1 MCPRLGTPH
10 TGYAYI
16 PNHFVRLVRLL
27 KNRINRVRHGLR
39 RQISYAQCGEDIIIA
54 YVFEA
59 LGVNEIRYL
68 DIGAHHPSYL
78 SNTYLFYTR
87 GHHGVCVEPDG
98 TLLSAFRTQRPRDTL
113 LNIGIAP
120 EEGEADFFV
129 MSTPTLNTFSREE
142 AERVAS
148 YGSQRIERVERVRIR
163 PVNTVLAE
171 SFAVPPNLLSLD
183 VEGLDMAI
191 LQSLDFS
198 ACAPDVICVE
208 TLSYTEDRSERKL
221 TEIMDFVTAQGYFVY
236 ADTYVNSIFVR
247 TDAWRNRGKAGAA

>member
-1 MCPRLGTPH
+1 M
-10 TGYAYI
+10 
-16 PNHFVRLVRLL
+16 RLVRLL

-54 YVFEA
+54 YVFGA
-59 LGVNEIRYL
+59 LGVDKIRYL

-78 SNTYLFYTR
+78 SNTYLFYTQ
-87 GHHGVCVEPDG
+87 GHQGVCVEPDV
-98 TLLSAFRTQRPRDTL
+98 TLLPAFRTRRPRDTL

-163 PVNTVLAE
+163 PVNTVIAE
-171 SFAVPPNLLSLD
+171 SFATLPNLLSLD
-183 VEGLDMAI
+183 VEGLDLAI

-198 ACAPDVICVE
+198 ACAPEVICVE

-221 TEIMDFVTAQGYFVY
+221 TEIIDFVTAQGYFVY